1 MAELAIFGVDLAQI
15 PVLVSAVGAL
25 GFASMGIVDAAGKAL
40 LVFDPPWLRQRG
52 HPLGLPYAGYA
63 PVLRLV
69 RRVAPA
75 LRATYGESYG
85 VLIADQYRADRGAS
99 QAPDMIRQGV
109 RLGLPYVDHKDA
121 LAVVE
126 ALWGL
131 PKAQSLALATA
142 LTAPNMT
149 ADPAASPGPAPSAP
163 PPTGLAA
170 RFATALDT
178 AVQAAFDAAEQSYQA
193 WARFW
198 AGVVAVALSLL
209 YHWALAGAGQG
220 AAGWFGWVLA
230 LITGLAAVPL
240 APVAKDLSSSLSQ
253 ALSALGQ
260 AAQAKSGG

>member
-15 PVLVSAVGAL
+15 PVLVSAVGVL
-25 GFASMGIVDAAGKAL
+25 GVASMGVVDAVGKAL
-40 LVFDPPWLRQRG
+40 LVVDPPWLRRRG
-52 HPLGLPYAGYA
+52 LPIGLPYAGFG
-63 PVLRLV
+63 PVRRLM

-85 VLIADQYRADRGAS
+85 ALITDQYRADRGAG

-131 PKAQSLALATA
+131 PRAQSEALAAA
-142 LTAPNMT
+142 LTSANPV
-149 ADPAASPGPAPSAP
+149 SSSAP

-178 AVQAAFDAAEQSYQA
+178 AVQAAFDAAEQIYQA
-193 WARFW
+193 WTRFW
-198 AGVVAVALSLL
+198 AGVVAVGLSLL
-209 YHWALAGAGQG
+209 YHWALVGAAHGP
-220 AAGWFGWVLA
+220 ADAGWFGWVLA

-260 AAQAKSGG
+260 AQSRSGG